1 MHYSIMGTIRLYFID
16 SDLFYIEV
24 SFKAGLTGF
33 QNFKVISKIQGFLL
47 QDIYLQQASPITPAA
62 HVI

>member
-1 MHYSIMGTIRLYFID
+1 MYYSIMGTIRLYFID

-47 QDIYLQQASPITPAA
+47 QYIYLQQASPITPAA